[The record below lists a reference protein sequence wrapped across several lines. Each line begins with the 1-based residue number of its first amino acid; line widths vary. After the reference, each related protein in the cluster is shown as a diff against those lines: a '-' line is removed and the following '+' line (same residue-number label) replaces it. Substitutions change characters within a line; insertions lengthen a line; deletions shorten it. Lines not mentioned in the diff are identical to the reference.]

1 MTTTAEPPEP
11 PREAPRPPRRASG
24 DRKRD
29 LQQGFDVAFGP
40 AESAAAPAPVDRLL
54 PFAPAIL
61 AIRWGT
67 TVMGVALAGPAL
79 TGDGGE
85 IPLFCGLIVAYTVL
99 RTLIPLR
106 YEATGFTLAQ
116 ILFEVAFS
124 TAAVAT
130 TDQWG
135 SPFVFSLVA
144 ALIISGFAAG
154 FWLAIPTAVIS
165 STIITVTAAAGG
177 GTSSEDLR
185 LASEWT
191 LVVIL
196 VAVVAA
202 YARRITGLAD
212 RQQSVVLDRIGRLAD
227 ANALLYSLH
236 RITQTLPASLDMD
249 GALDTTM
256 TRLRTVVDVDA
267 AAILLFDETDG
278 QWQVARS
285 VGSRLPARLGPTEL
299 PPPLRRALAEG
310 SVVSVGNLL
319 GPFGPGLNARTSSG
333 LYATLESRGEII
345 GLLAIEH
352 PSPDHYESRAVD
364 LLTGFIEPVALSIDN
379 ARWFTRIRTVGADEE
394 RNRIARDLHDRI
406 GQSLAYL
413 AIELDRLTRT
423 HRDGKDVGDAISQLR
438 EDVRG
443 VVREVRE
450 TLYDLRTDVSDD
462 QDVSRTLHTYA
473 SRVEERSG
481 LDLDVRT
488 DSSGR
493 LPILQEREMWRI
505 AQEAL
510 TNVERHADA
519 DNVNLHWSCDGTRAL
534 LEISDDGRGFEMD
547 ESGRIDSYGLMG
559 MRERASSIGAL
570 LEIHS
575 TPGEGTTIRCSLAPS
590 TAGDP
595 RIPARQQ
602 TATGLGP
609 AAS

>member
-1 MTTTAEPPEP
+1 M
-11 PREAPRPPRRASG
+11 
-24 DRKRD
+24 
-29 LQQGFDVAFGP
+29 
-40 AESAAAPAPVDRLL
+40 
-54 PFAPAIL
+54 
-61 AIRWGT
+61 
-67 TVMGVALAGPAL
+67 
-79 TGDGGE
+79 
-85 IPLFCGLIVAYTVL
+85 
-99 RTLIPLR
+99 
-106 YEATGFTLAQ
+106 
-116 ILFEVAFS
+116 
-124 TAAVAT
+124 AT
-130 TDQWG
+130 TDQWA

-154 FWLAIPTAVIS
+154 FWLAIPTAVLA
-165 STIITVTAAAGG
+165 STIITITGAADGS
-177 GTSSEDLR
+177 TSSEDLR
-185 LASEWT
+185 LAAEWT

-256 TRLRTVVDVDA
+256 TRLRHGRGRGRRRHPALRRDRRAVAGRSLGRKPAPHPPRTHRAPA
-267 AAILLFDETDG
+267 AAAAG
-278 QWQVARS
+278 PGRRVRS
-285 VGSRLPARLGPTEL
+285 CRSAIS
-299 PPPLRRALAEG
+299 
-310 SVVSVGNLL
+310 SV
-319 GPFGPGLNARTSSG
+319 PFGPGLNARTSSG

-352 PSPDHYESRAVD
+352 PSPDHYDSRAVD

-423 HRDGKDVGDAISQLR
+423 HRDGKDVGEAIGQLR

-488 DSSGR
+488 QSTGR

-519 DNVNLHWSCDGTRAL
+519 SNVNLYWSCDGTRAR
-534 LEISDDGRGFEMD
+534 LEISDDGRGFEIG

-559 MRERASSIGAL
+559 MRGACVEHRRPPRDRQHTRRRNDHPL
-570 LEIHS
+570 FARPLDRRRS
-575 TPGEGTTIRCSLAPS
+575 PDPCSKADHDRPRSRRQLRSPS
-590 TAGDP
+590 CPSA
-595 RIPARQQ
+595 
-602 TATGLGP
+602 
-609 AAS
+609 